1 MQSDRK
7 QIHSCLGI
15 EKGLEGRV
23 IKGHK
28 FLDMMDTFIILIVKI
43 YQIKYFVNRLIK
55 PQRVIK
61 KKNRAGHMK
70 GREQYVPGREE
81 SL

>member
-1 MQSDRK
+1 
-7 QIHSCLGI
+7 
-15 EKGLEGRV
+15 
-23 IKGHK
+23 
-28 FLDMMDTFIILIVKI
+28 MMDTFIILIVKI
-43 YQIKYFVNRLIK
+43 YQIKYFVNRPIK